1 MEKLLEMA
9 RKVCDQAEIYYCDP
23 TSSEVMFQKGEL
35 HDIESQF
42 HSGMALRIIKNG
54 KLGFSYTKNL
64 INREEFLQN
73 ALDSLKGGV
82 QALYDF
88 PHTSDLPFL
97 KTYNEHLEEVTSS
110 SMVENCQRI
119 ADVFLKNTDAE
130 IEVVAYKEI
139 QNVRITNNHGTD
151 VQSKI
156 GSSGYWLSL
165 VYPGGGA
172 GISRVYEEKIPFS
185 VSRNTLDNLVKLY
198 NDSSKVCEVSGG
210 KMKVLF
216 MPGSMY
222 TLLWRLHSG
231 TSAKSIYEDISPIK
245 NDVGKQIISEAI
257 SFYDN
262 ALDDEVPG
270 ARSFDDEGVPTKRMN
285 IIEKGILKN
294 FFYDLNYAQKLGA
307 KSTGHG
313 YRASMWGGDTITM
326 KPTPRLLHPRIE
338 PGEKSFEELV
348 AMMDKG
354 IILDGVMGAHSGN
367 IPNGDYSVGVSPG
380 LYVEK
385 GEIVGRVKDIM
396 IAGNVYD
403 TLKKV
408 IAIENK
414 LHPCWGGRMPA
425 ILFDSI
431 SVSSK

>member
-1 MEKLLEMA
+1 MEKLLDMA

-23 TSSEVMFQKGEL
+23 IASEVMFQKGEL

-42 HSGMALRIIKNG
+42 QSGMALRIIKDG

-73 ALDSLKGGV
+73 ALNSLTGGV

-88 PHTSDLPFL
+88 PKISNLPEL
-97 KTYNEHLEEVTSS
+97 KTYNDHLAEVTSS
-110 SMVENCQRI
+110 TMVENCQRI

-139 QNVRITNNHGTD
+139 QNVRVMNTHGTD
-151 VQSKI
+151 VQSKM
-156 GSSGYWLSL
+156 GSSGYWLGL

-185 VSRNTLDNLVKLY
+185 ISHNILDDLVKMY
-198 NDSSKVCEVSGG
+198 NDSSKVRTISGS

-245 NDVGKQIISEAI
+245 NDIGKEIVSDSIT
-257 SFYDN
+257 FYDDPLN
-262 ALDDEVPG
+262 DEVPG
-270 ARSFDDEGVPTKRMN
+270 ARSFDDEGIPTKKMN
-285 IIEKGILKN
+285 IIEKGVLKN
-294 FFYDLNYAQKLGA
+294 FFYDLNYAQKLGK

-313 YRASMWGGDTITM
+313 YRTTMWGGDSITL
-326 KPTPRLLHPRIE
+326 KPSPRLGHPRIE
-338 PGEKSFEELV
+338 PGKISFEELV

-385 GEIVGRVKDIM
+385 GEIVGRVKDVM
-396 IAGNVYD
+396 VAGNVYD

-408 IAIENK
+408 IAIENR

-425 ILFDSI
+425 ILCDNI

>member
-1 MEKLLEMA
+1 
-9 RKVCDQAEIYYCDP
+9 
-23 TSSEVMFQKGEL
+23 
-35 HDIESQF
+35 
-42 HSGMALRIIKNG
+42 
-54 KLGFSYTKNL
+54 
-64 INREEFLQN
+64 LQN

-88 PHTSDLPFL
+88 PHTSELPTL
-97 KTYNEHLEEVTSS
+97 KTYNEHINEVTSS

-130 IEVVAYKEI
+130 IEIAAYKEV
-139 QNVRITNNHGTD
+139 QNIRITNTNGTD
-151 VQSKI
+151 LHSMI
-156 GSSGYWLSL
+156 GSVGYWLGL

-172 GISRVYEEKIPFS
+172 GISRVYEKQIPFS
-185 VSRNTLDNLVKLY
+185 ISRNILDNLVKIY
-198 NDSSKVCEVSGG
+198 NDSSKVVTIPGG

-245 NDVGKQIISEAI
+245 NDIGKQIVSEAVT
-257 SFYDN
+257 FYDDP
-262 ALDDEVPG
+262 LDAEG
-270 ARSFDDEGVPTKRMN
+270 SAARSFDDEGVPTKKMN
-285 IIEKGILKN
+285 IIEKGVLKN
-294 FFYDLNYAQKLGA
+294 FFYDLNYAKKLGA
-307 KSTGHG
+307 QSTGHG
-313 YRASMWGGDTITM
+313 YRSSMWGGDTITM
-326 KPTPRLLHPRIE
+326 KPGPRLQHPRIE

-354 IILDGVMGAHSGN
+354 IILDGAMGAHSGN

-385 GEIVGRVKDIM
+385 GEIVGRVKDVM
-396 IAGNVYD
+396 VAGNVYD

-408 IAIENK
+408 VAIENK
-414 LHPCWGGRMPA
+414 LHTCWGGRMPA

>member
-9 RKVCDQAEIYYCDP
+9 GKVCDQAEIYFCDP
-23 TSSEVMFQKGEL
+23 TASEVMFQKGEL

-42 HSGMALRIIKNG
+42 QSGIALRIIKDG

-73 ALDSLKGGV
+73 ALNSLTGGV

-88 PHTSDLPFL
+88 PHTSSLPSL
-97 KTYNEHLEEVTSS
+97 KTYNEHLGKVTSS

-119 ADVFLKNTDAE
+119 ADVFRKNTDAE

-139 QNVRITNNHGTD
+139 QNVRITNTRGTD

-156 GSSGYWLSL
+156 GSNGYWFSL

-185 VSRNTLDNLVKLY
+185 VSHNILDNLVKMY
-198 NDSSKVCEVSGG
+198 NASSKVCAISGG

-231 TSAKSIYEDISPIK
+231 ASAKSVYEDISPIK
-245 NDVGKQIISEAI
+245 NDIGKQIVSENI
-257 SFYDN
+257 TFYDAPLN
-262 ALDDEVPG
+262 DEVPG
-270 ARSFDDEGVPTKRMN
+270 ARSFDDEGVPTKKMN

-294 FFYDLNYAQKLGA
+294 FFYDLNYAQKLGV

-313 YRASMWGGDTITM
+313 YRSSMWGGDSITI
-326 KPTPRLLHPRIE
+326 KPSPDLGHPRIE

-385 GEIVGRVKDIM
+385 GEIVGRVKDVM
-396 IAGNVYD
+396 VAGNVYD

-408 IAIENK
+408 IAVENK
-414 LHPCWGGRMPA
+414 LHTCWGGKMPA
-425 ILFDSI
+425 ILCDGI

>member
-1 MEKLLEMA
+1 MEKLLDMA

-42 HSGMALRIIKNG
+42 QSGMALRIIKDG

-64 INREEFLQN
+64 IDREEFLQN
-73 ALDSLKGGV
+73 ALESLKGGV
-82 QALYDF
+82 QAFYNF
-88 PHTSDLPFL
+88 PHTSELPNL
-97 KTYNEHLEEVTSS
+97 KTYNKHINEVTSS

-130 IEVVAYKEI
+130 IEIVAYKEVL
-139 QNVRITNNHGTD
+139 NLRIINSQGTD
-151 VQSKI
+151 LHSKI
-156 GSSGYWLSL
+156 GSTGYWLCL

-185 VSRNTLDNLVKLY
+185 ISRNILDNLVNMY
-198 NDSSKVCEVSGG
+198 NDSSKVVTIPGG
-210 KMKVLF
+210 KMQVLF

-245 NDVGKQIISEAI
+245 NDIGKQIVSEAI
-257 SFYDN
+257 TFYDDP
-262 ALDDEVPG
+262 LDTESTS
-270 ARSFDDEGVPTKRMN
+270 ARCFDDEGVPTKKMD
-285 IIEKGILKN
+285 IIEKGVLKN
-294 FFYDLNYAQKLGA
+294 FFYDLNYAKKLGA
-307 KSTGHG
+307 QSTGNG

-326 KPTPRLLHPRIE
+326 KPVPRLAHPRIA
-338 PGEKSFEELV
+338 PGQKSFEELI

-385 GEIVGRVKDIM
+385 GDIVGRVKDIM
-396 IAGNVYD
+396 VAGNVYD

-414 LHPCWGGRMPA
+414 LHTCWGGRMPA

>member
-1 MEKLLEMA
+1 MEKLLDMA

-23 TSSEVMFQKGEL
+23 TASEVMFQKGEL

-42 HSGMALRIIKNG
+42 QSGMALRIIKDG

-73 ALDSLKGGV
+73 ALNSLTGGV

-88 PHTSDLPFL
+88 PKTANLPEL
-97 KTYNEHLEEVTSS
+97 KTYNDHLAEVTSS

-139 QNVRITNNHGTD
+139 QNVRVLNTHGTD
-151 VQSKI
+151 VQSKM
-156 GSSGYWLSL
+156 GSNGYWLGL

-185 VSRNTLDNLVKLY
+185 ISHNILDDLVKMY
-198 NDSSKVCEVSGG
+198 NDSSKVRTISGS

-245 NDVGKQIISEAI
+245 NDIGKEILSNSITL
-257 SFYDN
+257 YDDPLN
-262 ALDDEVPG
+262 DKVPG
-270 ARSFDDEGVPTKRMN
+270 ARSFDDEGVPTKKIN

-294 FFYDLNYAQKLGA
+294 FFYDMNYAQKLGK

-313 YRASMWGGDTITM
+313 YRTTMWGGDSITL
-326 KPTPRLLHPRIE
+326 KPSPRLGHPRIE

-385 GEIVGRVKDIM
+385 GEIVGRVKDVM
-396 IAGNVYD
+396 VAGNVYD

-408 IAIENK
+408 IAIENR

-425 ILFDSI
+425 ILCDSI

>member
-1 MEKLLEMA
+1 MEKLLNMA

-42 HSGMALRIIKNG
+42 QSGIALRIIKDG

-64 INREEFLQN
+64 IDREEFLQN

-82 QALYDF
+82 QAPYDF
-88 PHTSDLPFL
+88 PHTSELPTL
-97 KTYNEHLEEVTSS
+97 KTYNEHINEVTSS
-110 SMVENCQRI
+110 SMVENCTRI
-119 ADVFLKNTDAE
+119 ADIFIKNTDAE
-130 IEVVAYKEI
+130 IEIVAYKEVLN
-139 QNVRITNNHGTD
+139 QRIINSQGTD
-151 VQSKI
+151 VHSKI
-156 GSSGYWLSL
+156 GSTGYWLSL

-172 GISRVYEEKIPFS
+172 GISRVYEEKIPFP
-185 VSRNTLDNLVKLY
+185 VSRNILDNLVKMY
-198 NDSSKVCEVSGG
+198 NDSSKVVTIPGG
-210 KMKVLF
+210 KMKILF

-222 TLLWRLHSG
+222 TLLWRLNSG
-231 TSAKSIYEDISPIK
+231 TSAKSIHEDISPIK
-245 NDVGKQIISEAI
+245 KDIGKQIVSEAI
-257 SFYDN
+257 TFYDDP
-262 ALDDEVPG
+262 LDDEVPG
-270 ARSFDDEGVPTKRMN
+270 ARSFDDEGVPTKKMN
-285 IIEKGILKN
+285 IIEKGVLKN
-294 FFYDLNYAQKLGA
+294 FFYDINYAQKLS
-307 KSTGHG
+307 KQSTGHG

-326 KPTPRLLHPRIE
+326 KPTPRLAHPRIA
-338 PGEKSFEELV
+338 PGEKSFGELV

-385 GEIVGRVKDIM
+385 GEIVGRVKDVM
-396 IAGNVYD
+396 VAGNVYD

-408 IAIENK
+408 VAIENK
-414 LHPCWGGRMPA
+414 LHTCWGGRMPA
-425 ILFDSI
+425 ILCDSI